1 METTANKLE
10 IQFSK
15 AESELDSLAFK
26 VDQEYS
32 ALATASSSQKDVKL
46 TETAKNVRNLR
57 NELQRVSQEVL
68 NLQKEQQ
75 EVMSSVQTQLTEIC
89 GKFDDLENTVAPAAL
104 QHKE

>member
-10 IQFSK
+10 LQFSK

-32 ALATASSSQKDVKL
+32 ALATASSQRDVKL

-57 NELQRVSQEVL
+57 NELKRVSQEVI

-75 EVMSSVQTQLTEIC
+75 EVMSSVQAQLTDIC
-89 GKFDDLENTVAPAAL
+89 GKFDDLDNIVAPAAL